1 MLMEL
6 MFLLH
11 ILAKEISHLTKLIE
25 TPLMLVGGLI
35 LVIFSQYSMG
45 TEYAC
50 NISQYYVIISIYS
63 NDQFTNNYAG
73 S

>member
-1 MLMEL
+1 MEL

-11 ILAKEISHLTKLIE
+11 ILAKEISHLTKLI
-25 TPLMLVGGLI
+25 VGGLI
-35 LVIFSQYSMG
+35 VVIFSQYSMG

-50 NISQYYVIISIYS
+50 NISQYYVIISTYS